1 MHLRMD
7 DLSAAER
14 YKLLA
19 GTVVPRPIAWIST
32 LSAAGVGN
40 VAPYSFFNMISAA
53 PPLVVLGAMRSSGG
67 GLKDTATNIL
77 ETKEFVVNLVSEPML
92 EAMNVTCV
100 DAPPEIDEAALAGL
114 EMLPSELIA
123 PPRIAGAPVSLECRL
138 YQAIDAPPGSTIILG
153 EIVAMTIDERF
164 VDAATLRPDPVAMQ
178 LMGRVHGVGGYT
190 RIQTDRTLAR
200 PVYGAPPAAREGA

>member
-7 DLSAAER
+7 ALSSAER

-19 GTVVPRPIAWIST
+19 GSVVPRPIAWVST

-53 PPLVVLGAMRSSGG
+53 PPLVVLGAMRGSSG

-100 DAPPEIDEAALAGL
+100 DAPPEVDEAMLAGL
-114 EMLPSELIA
+114 DMVPGEHVA

-153 EIVAMTIDERF
+153 EVLAMTIDDRF
-164 VDAATLRPDPVAMQ
+164 VDPASLRPDPVAMQ
-178 LMGRVHGVGGYT
+178 LVGRVHGVGGYT
-190 RIQTDRTLAR
+190 RIQTDRTLER
-200 PVYGAPPAAREGA
+200 PVYRPGTI

>member
-1 MHLRMD
+1 MHLTMD
-7 DLSAAER
+7 ALSRAEC

-32 LSAAGVGN
+32 RSAAGVGN

-53 PPLVVLGAMRSSGG
+53 PPLVVLGAMRSASG

-77 ETKEFVVNLVSEPML
+77 ETREFVVNLVSEPML
-92 EAMNVTCV
+92 EAMNLTCI
-100 DAPPEIDEAALAGL
+100 DAPPEVDEATLAGL
-114 EMLPSELIA
+114 AMLPSELVT
-123 PPRIAGAPVSLECRL
+123 PPRIAGSPVSLECRL

-153 EIVAMTIDERF
+153 EVVAMTIDDRF
-164 VDAATLRPDPVAMQ
+164 VDAATLRPDPIAMQ

-190 RIQTDRTLAR
+190 RIQTDRTLQR
-200 PVYGAPPAAREGA
+200 PVY

>member
-7 DLSAAER
+7 ALSGAER

-19 GTVVPRPIAWIST
+19 GSVVPRPIAWVST
-32 LSAAGVGN
+32 RSAAGVGN

-53 PPLVVLGAMRSSGG
+53 PPLVVLGAMRGSGG
-67 GLKDTATNIL
+67 NLKDTATNIL

-100 DAPPEIDEAALAGL
+100 DAPPEVDEAMLAGL
-114 EMLPSELIA
+114 EMSPSELVA
-123 PPRIAGAPVSLECRL
+123 PLRIAGAPVSLECRL

-153 EIVAMTIDERF
+153 EVVAMTIDDRF
-164 VDAATLRPDPVAMQ
+164 VDPSSLRPDPVAMQ

-190 RIQTDRTLAR
+190 RIQTDRTLER
-200 PVYGAPPAAREGA
+200 PVYRPGTI

>member
-7 DLSAAER
+7 ALSAAER

-19 GTVVPRPIAWIST
+19 GTVVPRPIAWVST

-40 VAPYSFFNMISAA
+40 VAPYSFFNMIASA
-53 PPLVVLGAMRSSGG
+53 PPLVVLGAMRGANG

-92 EAMNVTCV
+92 EAMNLTCV

-153 EIVAMTIDERF
+153 EVVAMTIDERF

-190 RIQTDRTLAR
+190 RIRTDRTLAR
-200 PVYGAPPAAREGA
+200 PVYEAPPAARGGA